1 MINVTYF
8 IITIILLGMVTVRS
22 ILLIATDGLFD
33 MMSNERAVEI
43 AFDHWGD
50 PSRAAK
56 QMVSETGKLCKIS

>member
-1 MINVTYF
+1 
-8 IITIILLGMVTVRS
+8 MVTVRS

-50 PSRAAK
+50 PSHAAK
-56 QMVSETGKLCKIS
+56 QMVSETGKLCKISWSQF

>member
-1 MINVTYF
+1 
-8 IITIILLGMVTVRS
+8 MVTVRS